1 MINADAES
9 IRTAGDAWGRARI
22 YDDKLGEPDAARIAL
37 WAESISRWK
46 LGAPDVLGGVT
57 RYYEKPGVP
66 TIQIGDMLHHAR
78 EIRRDR
84 AEREK
89 AREIIDAPALPN
101 PAAGGLPIPTEGT
114 PVWAAYEINGAIN
127 RDCPRCDAKP
137 DEVCIV
143 PGTEHTLKIPC
154 LDRMVNRKI
163 NHRAEGVMG
172 RGR

>member
-1 MINADAES
+1 MTINASDDAL
-9 IRTAGDAWGRARI
+9 RTAAAAWERARLF
-22 YDDKLGEPDAARIAL
+22 DDKLGAPDAGRVAV
-37 WAESISRWK
+37 WAESISRWN
-46 LGAPDVLGGVT
+46 LEAPDVLQGVT
-57 RYYEKPGVP
+57 RYYEGERNGR
-66 TIQIGDMLHHAR
+66 TMQIGDLLFHAR
-78 EIRRDR
+78 ELRRER
-84 AEREK
+84 GEREK

-154 LDRMVNRKI
+154 LDRMVHKKI
-163 NHRAEGVMG
+163 KHAKAGQ
-172 RGR
+172 